1 MKLFSRITDFLS
13 TLLMETLFAIL
24 PGPES
29 SALKRE
35 LSRSGKFHEEKSK

>member
-1 MKLFSRITDFLS
+1 MKLFSRIQGFMC

-35 LSRSGKFHEEKSK
+35 LSRSGTFHKEETK